1 MLRIYLGQPT
11 GYSIERATTCTIIP
25 EMQSQQSIKE
35 QLQSVVKLAIRKENK
50 FSKSVLSQQTLS
62 NFKWKNWTSIYMNK
76 WNTEFYFIL
85 SFQALPNL
93 EILDDSPM
101 PEVLKWNLKR
111 HAIHRTIPR
120 GRGGG
125 CFKKKMQSLT
135 DSRKQHFKEQ
145 TKKSTNYFVWED
157 NQAF

>member
-1 MLRIYLGQPT
+1 MLPILALLSAQRIYLGQPT

-25 EMQSQQSIKE
+25 EMQSQQLIKE

-125 CFKKKMQSLT
+125 CFFKKNAIT
-135 DSRKQHFKEQ
+135 DRL
-145 TKKSTNYFVWED
+145 KKAVL
-157 NQAF
+157 